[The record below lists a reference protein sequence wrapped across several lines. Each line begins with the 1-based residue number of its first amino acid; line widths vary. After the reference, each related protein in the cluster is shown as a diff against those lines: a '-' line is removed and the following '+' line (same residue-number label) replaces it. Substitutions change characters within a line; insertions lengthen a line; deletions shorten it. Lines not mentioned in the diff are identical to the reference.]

1 MCLNWSFNTFPK
13 HIPLCFSYQIVS
25 GPSEQGCG
33 LGALRRP
40 SLALLSCQ
48 SDWGREE
55 RPTLTPLLLVCMP
68 RILSETVSGP
78 GTWGQQRV
86 GQRLVFCCSKAE
98 KPCHR
103 VFKLT
108 EPAQRGA
115 MVFVSLMDVSLVNA
129 GLPQNTT
136 SPAWVSVQGRRLGE
150 KSAGWEHR
158 NIFRFQ
164 LSVPV
169 KGT

>member
-55 RPTLTPLLLVCMP
+55 RPTLTPLLLLVCMP

-129 GLPQNTT
+129 GLP
-136 SPAWVSVQGRRLGE
+136 PQGWTLREHHLSCMGVCAGPKAGREICRLGAQE
-150 KSAGWEHR
+150 Y
-158 NIFRFQ
+158 F
-164 LSVPV
+164 
-169 KGT
+169 